1 MRPSV
6 ASLFCGAGGLDLGF
20 KRAGFGITYAVD
32 ADPLACKTYA
42 SNMGITPDCRDI
54 ADVNRQRRLPE
65 CDVVI
70 GGPPCQGVSNYR
82 GRSRLDPSA
91 GAAFKEFFKFV
102 GGAHP
107 ACFVM
112 ENVRG
117 LATMYGGTYLSLCLS
132 MALKAGYN
140 VAYFALNSADFG
152 VAQSRTR
159 IFIVGFQKNLDVR
172 FTVPAPTHGPM
183 ASRRYFTIRDAL
195 DGLGEPGSGD
205 VCGEGFSPVFWTRN
219 RRREWWELSWVIPAW
234 CRSVPLHPDSPPL
247 EKAGPCLWRP
257 TKPLSY
263 YRRFSWRE
271 CAALQ
276 GFPRGW
282 EAAGGLKAKYRQVG
296 NAVPPPLAEAVA
308 LSVKRALS
316 SSSTGP
322 GDGCLVVGTAFNS
335 KLLGKAGNARLV
347 RK

>member
-20 KRAGFGITYAVD
+20 SRAGFCTTYAVD
-32 ADPLACKTYA
+32 SDPLACRTYA
-42 SNMGITPDCRDI
+42 AYMGLVPDCRDL
-54 ADVNRQRRLPE
+54 AEVNRQRERQE
-65 CDVVI
+65 FDVVI

-82 GRSRLDPSA
+82 GRSRRDPSA
-91 GAAFKEFFKFV
+91 AAAFKEFFKFV
-102 GGAHP
+102 RRVQP

-117 LATMYGGTYLSLCLS
+117 LVTMYGGSYLRLCLRS
-132 MALKAGYN
+132 ALEAGYN
-140 VAYFALNSADFG
+140 VAYFALNAADFG

-159 IFIVGFQKNLDVR
+159 LFVVGFQKGLDAR
-172 FTVPAPTHGPM
+172 LTLPSPTHGPR
-183 ASRRYFTIRDAL
+183 AGRSYFTIRDAL
-195 DGLGEPGSGD
+195 DGLGEPESGD
-205 VCGEGFSPVFWTRN
+205 VCREGFSPVFWTRN
-219 RRREWWELSWVIPAW
+219 RRREWWELSWVIPAM

-247 EKAGPCLWRP
+247 ERAGTSLWRP
-257 TKPLSY
+257 VKPLRH

-282 EAAGGLKAKYRQVG
+282 EAEGGLRAKYRQVG
-296 NAVPPPLAEAVA
+296 NAVPPPLAAAVA

-316 SSSTGP
+316 CASAGP
-322 GDGCLVVGTAFNS
+322 GDGCLSVEAARS
-335 KLLGKAGNARLV
+335 DRPLGGAGNVKLAYR
-347 RK
+347 